1 MKHQADK
8 GRSDRHFQI
17 GDFVYLKLQPYRQRS
32 IANRACLKLSAKYCG
47 PYMVLAKIGQV
58 AYQLELPP
66 EAKIHSVFHVSQL
79 KKHVGHH
86 FTQSHLPMIDDEGL
100 IAKEP
105 VAVLDRRLVN
115 RRGRAVTEVLIQ
127 WSNCF
132 PEDATWECFY
142 DLKKQFP
149 SFDP

>member
-1 MKHQADK
+1 M
-8 GRSDRHFQI
+8 
-17 GDFVYLKLQPYRQRS
+17 
-32 IANRACLKLSAKYCG
+32 
-47 PYMVLAKIGQV
+47 LAKIDQV

-66 EAKIHSVFHVSQL
+66 EAKIHLIFHVSQL
-79 KKHVGHH
+79 KKHVGDH

-132 PEDATWECFY
+132 PKDATWECFY
-142 DLKKQFP
+142 DLKK
-149 SFDP
+149 